1 MKLFNLFILCLF
13 SNLCF
18 GNQIKLRFFYQGYK
32 NGPHTQ
38 QIFVSDECINE
49 DELRKIEDNK
59 NIDEIVTFLQ
69 LNCDAN
75 KGNKNKKKFYNSLN
89 DKNNLNRKLFIYIQN
104 YINSEKVKQKFID
117 EKLSQEYYICEINLY
132 KSDSKEVYQ
141 FQNDLNT
148 IAVIIHF
155 SYTSYEI
162 KNCKYIQKYETYF
175 LEDNINEDQKNV
187 LKFWNNLIDNKSK
200 YFYLG
205 KNYNI
210 VKTLQQIGIGFKDF
224 VYTDNNVKLTL
235 YPFSEQLIK
244 PINISIPIDTKTD
257 NVVKIK
263 VDKYSSIKDF
273 FIKYKDNFPENIK
286 NYKEFFGFYD
296 INGIELTDDD
306 EIDCLMYLKLKK
318 VYLKFL
324 RYNSSKEEYIQ
335 ILGYDNE
342 KDIDE
347 LKDYFNKIKEEY
359 DTNVS
364 FKLRL
369 CNDEKK
375 TFFIDNKLT
384 DELIE
389 TIKQYPDPDITIII
403 GEEPKKEV
411 KKIEKIKEEHKKEE
425 PKEGENNE
433 GEHKEEENKEES
445 KKEESKIEESKKEE
459 SKIEESKKEESKIE
473 EPKKEE
479 SKKEE
484 SKIEEPKK
492 EEPKKEEPKKEEP
505 KKEEPKKE
513 ESKIE
518 ESKIEESKIEESKIE
533 EPEKVDFKKEE
544 PKIEEIKKEGT
555 KKVDFKKEEPN
566 GVDLKK
572 VKHKKEKPE
581 KVDLKKEGNNW
592 KVINNP
598 SNSKSCGCCR
608 CRN

>member
-13 SNLCF
+13 SNFCF

-132 KSDSKEVYQ
+132 KSGSKEVYQ

-296 INGIELTDDD
+296 INGVELTDDD

-411 KKIEKIKEEHKKEE
+411 KKIEKIKEE
-425 PKEGENNE
+425 
-433 GEHKEEENKEES
+433 S
-445 KKEESKIEESKKEE
+445 
-459 SKIEESKKEESKIE
+459 
-473 EPKKEE
+473 KKEE

-484 SKIEEPKK
+484 SKK
-492 EEPKKEEPKKEEP
+492 EES
-505 KKEEPKKE
+505 KKE
-513 ESKIE
+513 ESKKE
-518 ESKIEESKIEESKIE
+518 ESKK
-533 EPEKVDFKKEE
+533 
-544 PKIEEIKKEGT
+544 
-555 KKVDFKKEEPN
+555 N
-566 GVDLKK
+566 LKK
-572 VKHKKEKPE
+572 KN
-581 KVDLKKEGNNW
+581 LKKKNLKKKNL
-592 KVINNP
+592 KKKNLKKKNLKKKKLKKK
-598 SNSKSCGCCR
+598 NLKKK
-608 CRN
+608 NLKKKKLKK